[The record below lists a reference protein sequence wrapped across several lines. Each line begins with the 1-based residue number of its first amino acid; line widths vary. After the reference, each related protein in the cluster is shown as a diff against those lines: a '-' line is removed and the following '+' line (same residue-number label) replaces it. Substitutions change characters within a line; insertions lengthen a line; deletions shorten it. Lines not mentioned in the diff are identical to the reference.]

1 MSFRRRLQ
9 RGLHQGF
16 KYKRTLKRNAY
27 VYATSKRRADYTVL
41 RKGRIITTYGGSY
54 KFRNGKRYYQ
64 VAGATATNKRYV
76 KVVNFK

>member
-41 RKGRIITTYGGSY
+41 IKGRIITTYS
-54 KFRNGKRYYQ
+54 KK
-64 VAGATATNKRYV
+64 
-76 KVVNFK
+76 